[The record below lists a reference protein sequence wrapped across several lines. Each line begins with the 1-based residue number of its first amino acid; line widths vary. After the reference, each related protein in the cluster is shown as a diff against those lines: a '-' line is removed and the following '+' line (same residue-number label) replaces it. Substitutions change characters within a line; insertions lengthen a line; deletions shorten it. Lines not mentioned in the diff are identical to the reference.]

1 MKYSKIVLILL
12 LATSCQYFE
21 TDKISKETFYQ
32 EELKTIDWKDVDQYP
47 AFPKCENFTEKNE
60 QKSCFE
66 NALSSHLG
74 RTFTDH
80 NAIAIRDL
88 NDTITVKF
96 TISNTGKLSIM
107 EMHITET
114 INTEFPLL
122 HNWLEESID
131 TLRPVA
137 PAYKR
142 GIPVETQF
150 TLPIIIKTNSL

>member
-1 MKYSKIVLILL
+1 MKYLKIVLILL
-12 LATSCQYFE
+12 LASSCQYFE

-47 AFPKCENFTEKNE
+47 AFPKCENFTEKTK

-66 NALSSHLG
+66 NALSSHL
-74 RTFTDH
+74 RQTFTNH
-80 NAIAIRDL
+80 NAIAVRDL
-88 NDTITVKF
+88 NDTVTVKF

-107 EMHITET
+107 EIQITET
-114 INTEFPLL
+114 IKAEFPLL

-131 TLRPVA
+131 TLHPVA

-142 GIPVETQF
+142 GIPVATQF
-150 TLPIIIKTNSL
+150 ILPIIINTN

>member
-1 MKYSKIVLILL
+1 M
-12 LATSCQYFE
+12 ATSCQYFE

-47 AFPKCENFTEKNE
+47 AFTKCENFTEKTE

-66 NALSSHLG
+66 NALSSHL
-74 RTFTDH
+74 RQTFTNH
-80 NAIAIRDL
+80 NAIAVHDL

-96 TISNTGKLSIM
+96 TISNTGKLSIINM
-107 EMHITET
+107 QITET
-114 INTEFPLL
+114 IKAEFPLL

-131 TLRPVA
+131 TLQPVA

-142 GIPVETQF
+142 GIPVATQF
-150 TLPIIIKTNSL
+150 TLPIIVKTNSL